1 MPVRLLNR
9 FRHAA
14 LACLLGSLSLN
25 AAADPVT
32 LTLYNGQ
39 HAATGIAIAKAFQDK
54 TGIQVKIRKGG
65 DGQLASQITEEGAR
79 SPADVL
85 YTEESPPLI
94 RLASAGLLAKLEPET
109 LALVEPEHAG
119 GNGDWIGITARTRVL
134 AYNPKKI
141 DEKDLPKSLMDLS
154 DPSWSGRF
162 GFVPTSGAF
171 LEQVAAVIKLKG
183 QEEAEDWLTG
193 LKAFGSIYTNNV
205 TAMKAV
211 ENGEVEMALINNY
224 YWYTLKKEKGEL
236 NSRLHYFGNQDPGA
250 LVTVSGAAVLK
261 SSKHPREAQQF
272 VAFMLSEEGQ
282 KAILSQ
288 SAEYPMRKGMQA
300 DPALKPFAELDP
312 PKLTPAD
319 LGEASEALSLER
331 DVGLN

>member
-1 MPVRLLNR
+1 MPVRLQPFPPRRPGVPAR
-9 FRHAA
+9 FAFPQCGGRSRH
-14 LACLLGSLSLN
+14 
-25 AAADPVT
+25 PY
-32 LTLYNGQ
+32 LYNGQ

-134 AYNPKKI
+134 AYNPEE
-141 DEKDLPKSLMDLS
+141 DRREGSAEEPDGSFRSVLVRPFRL
-154 DPSWSGRF
+154 R
-162 GFVPTSGAF
+162 PTSGAF

-211 ENGEVEMALINNY
+211 KTARST
-224 YWYTLKKEKGEL
+224 W
-236 NSRLHYFGNQDPGA
+236 R
-250 LVTVSGAAVLK
+250 
-261 SSKHPREAQQF
+261 
-272 VAFMLSEEGQ
+272 
-282 KAILSQ
+282 
-288 SAEYPMRKGMQA
+288 
-300 DPALKPFAELDP
+300 
-312 PKLTPAD
+312 
-319 LGEASEALSLER
+319 
-331 DVGLN
+331 

>member
-1 MPVRLLNR
+1 MSVRLLAGVKR
-9 FRHAA
+9 AA
-14 LACLLGSLSLN
+14 LAVLLGGLSLH

-39 HAATGIAIAKAFQDK
+39 HAATGIAIAKAFTDK
-54 TGIQVKIRKGG
+54 TGIPVKIRKGG

-79 SPADVL
+79 SPADII
-85 YTEESPPLI
+85 YTEESPPLV
-94 RLASAGLLAKLEPET
+94 RLSGAGLLAPIDPQT
-109 LALVEPEHAG
+109 LAQVEAQNAG
-119 GNGDWIGITARTRVL
+119 ARGDWVGITARARVL
-134 AYNPKKI
+134 AYNPEKI
-141 DEKDLPKSLMDLS
+141 AEKDLPKSLMDLS
-154 DPSWSGRF
+154 DGQWSGRF

-171 LEQVAAVIKLKG
+171 LEQVSAVIKLKG
-183 QEEAEDWLTG
+183 QDTAEEWLTG

-211 ENGEVEMALINNY
+211 ENGEVDMALINNY
-224 YWYTLKKEKGEL
+224 YWFTLKKEKGEL
-236 NSRLHYFGNQDPGA
+236 KSRLHYFGNQDPGA

-261 SSKHPREAQQF
+261 SSQHPKEAQQF
-272 VAFMLSEEGQ
+272 LAFMLSEEGQ

-288 SAEYPMRKGMQA
+288 SAEYPLRKGLQA
-300 DPALKPFAELDP
+300 DPQLKPFAELNP

-319 LGEASEALSLER
+319 MGEANDALDLER

>member
-119 GNGDWIGITARTRVL
+119 GNGDWVGITARTRVL

-154 DPSWSGRF
+154 DPTWSGRF

-183 QEEAEDWLTG
+183 QEEAEE
-193 LKAFGSIYTNNV
+193 SI
-205 TAMKAV
+205 AAV
-211 ENGEVEMALINNY
+211 AL
-224 YWYTLKKEKGEL
+224 L
-236 NSRLHYFGNQDPGA
+236 NS
-250 LVTVSGAAVLK
+250 
-261 SSKHPREAQQF
+261 SSN
-272 VAFMLSEEGQ
+272 SW
-282 KAILSQ
+282 
-288 SAEYPMRKGMQA
+288 
-300 DPALKPFAELDP
+300 
-312 PKLTPAD
+312 
-319 LGEASEALSLER
+319 
-331 DVGLN
+331 

>member
-1 MPVRLLNR
+1 MPAR
-9 FRHAA
+9 FAF
-14 LACLLGSLSLN
+14 LN

-211 ENGEVEMALINNY
+211 ENGEVDMALINNY

-236 NSRLHYFGNQDPGA
+236 NSRLHYFGNGTRARWSPSPAPRCSSPASTPG
-250 LVTVSGAAVLK
+250 K
-261 SSKHPREAQQF
+261 PSSSSPSCSAR
-272 VAFMLSEEGQ
+272 
-282 KAILSQ
+282 KARRRS
-288 SAEYPMRKGMQA
+288 SAS
-300 DPALKPFAELDP
+300 P
-312 PKLTPAD
+312 PSTRCARGCRPI
-319 LGEASEALSLER
+319 R
-331 DVGLN
+331 R

>member
-162 GFVPTSGAF
+162 GFVPTSGTF

-211 ENGEVEMALINNY
+211 ENGEVDMALINNY

>member
-9 FRHAA
+9 FRHAT

-65 DGQLASQITEEGAR
+65 DGQLASQITEEGER

-94 RLASAGLLAKLEPET
+94 RLASAGRLARLEPET

-119 GNGDWIGITARTRVL
+119 ANGDWIGITARTRVL

-141 DEKDLPKSLMDLS
+141 DEKGLPKSLMDLS

-162 GFVPTSGAF
+162 GVVPTSGAV

-211 ENGEVEMALINNY
+211 ENGEVDMALINNY